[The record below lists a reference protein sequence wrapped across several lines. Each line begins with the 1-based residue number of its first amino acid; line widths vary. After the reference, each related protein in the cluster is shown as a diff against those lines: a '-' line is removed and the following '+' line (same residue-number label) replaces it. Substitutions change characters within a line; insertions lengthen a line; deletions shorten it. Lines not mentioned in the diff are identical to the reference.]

1 MKTKILT
8 DINAVNTTMVPRSIE
23 DPRTHASPKARTK
36 AISVSMM
43 SKGAINV
50 SEAGKRVAKISAT
63 DSPVVQL
70 LPKLNVATC
79 LTKIHSC
86 TASG

>member
-8 DINAVNTTMVPRSIE
+8 DIKAVNTTMVPRSTE
-23 DPRTHASPKARTK
+23 EPLTQASPKAKTK
-36 AISVSMM
+36 AMIVSIK
-43 SKGAINV
+43 SRGAIKV

-79 LTKIHSC
+79 LTKIHN
-86 TASG
+86 